1 MPGIIYQMMSEILW
15 GMIIMVLQQAEMI
28 WWVYLHMWNMSC
40 SEQNST
46 LTKLREGNIA
56 YAIIKH
62 KLLY

>member
-1 MPGIIYQMMSEILW
+1 
-15 GMIIMVLQQAEMI
+15 MI